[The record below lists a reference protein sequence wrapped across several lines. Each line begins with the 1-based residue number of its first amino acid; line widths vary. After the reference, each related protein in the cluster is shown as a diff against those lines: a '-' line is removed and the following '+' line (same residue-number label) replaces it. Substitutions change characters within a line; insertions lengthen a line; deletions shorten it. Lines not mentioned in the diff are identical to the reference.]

1 MGAPTDPIVRTLPA
15 DAAGAD
21 AAVADGV
28 RDALLTGA
36 DVAQASAGASAAIAA
51 RERTVNCVIGD
62 SELGFVKSPER

>member
-1 MGAPTDPIVRTLPA
+1 LPV

-21 AAVADGV
+21 AAVAGV
-28 RDALLTGA
+28 REALLTVP
-36 DVAQASAGASAAIAA
+36 DVAQASAGASAATAA